1 MKPKTMLTIEEVRR
15 RIEVY
20 KPAIVMKHTNL
31 SYGALYAVK
40 SGNDTR
46 YSTVKKLSDFILAR
60 ESL

>member
-15 RIEVY
+15 RIDIY

-31 SYGALYAVK
+31 SYGALYAIK
-40 SGNDTR
+40 SGRDTK

-60 ESL
+60 EE